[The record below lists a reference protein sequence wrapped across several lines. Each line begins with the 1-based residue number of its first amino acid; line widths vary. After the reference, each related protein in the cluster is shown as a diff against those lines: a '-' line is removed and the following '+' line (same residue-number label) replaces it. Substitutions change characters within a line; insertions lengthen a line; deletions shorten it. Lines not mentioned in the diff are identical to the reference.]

1 MLLLNKQD
9 ERYIKHVSI
18 FSLAS
23 RWIFLNM
30 FFVFPCKIDFS
41 LYSRQTVC
49 VYVCLCVCVGR
60 GGGGG
65 VDGVHIV
72 FSCPSAQLWFLLLTL
87 LNNVRNL
94 LIFSKML
101 ILIRCYCYTTIRAQ
115 GLIYLEVFPFVILE
129 KAFWFL
135 LILQNNFRNL
145 FIFCINIDIDELLL

>member
-1 MLLLNKQD
+1 
-9 ERYIKHVSI
+9 
-18 FSLAS
+18 
-23 RWIFLNM
+23 M

-49 VYVCLCVCVGR
+49 VYVCLCVCVGGWMECIYCFHVR
-60 GGGGG
+60 L
-65 VDGVHIV
+65 
-72 FSCPSAQLWFLLLTL
+72 SAQLWFLLLIL

-101 ILIRCYCYTTIRAQ
+101 ILLRCYCYTTIGAQ
-115 GLIYLEVFPFVILE
+115 GLISLEVFPFVILE

-135 LILQNNFRNL
+135 LILQNNFRYL